1 MSAENKKI
9 ILISVLAAVL
19 GALVLVYIFVIMP
32 MIEEQETQGG
42 SNNSVSEPPPID
54 VGEGLYNDTMVTIYP
69 QLNKADITYL
79 EITNKHGT
87 YAFHRYF
94 DSTMDAE
101 EMRIKGHEQIKH
113 DESMYSLLIAYVYL
127 PVSYQSHSE
136 ENAPMR
142 DVSDEKMREYGV
154 TEDTCQASY
163 TVGYKDDDG
172 ITRYHTVYI
181 GHATFS
187 DETTY
192 YVALKGRNSVYRFH
206 QEGVEQC
213 LLASLEDYISP
224 LIYVRF
230 ESSLVAMATVEKFRI
245 GVSDPS
251 KIGTDGYLVDLVDI
265 RKSGQNLDGT
275 TNMYDLYYRSRG
287 TGKITKTG
295 ASADQLNAAFTAFYT
310 YFVGDKVISINP
322 TDEELIKYGLDLNSP
337 CYFVAAQLS
346 NDENDSYSFQISEL
360 QDGYYYTISN
370 MFGDDNRMLI
380 RVPKSTLSFLGTDD
394 ESVFE
399 WAGTDVSSLFYEY
412 LKRNDDEGQPG
423 MYQLDIRIQKKYDAT
438 GEITYDTRE
447 SFKIAADGKDSIVAT
462 TTNGTKF
469 ETVNDVN
476 QFINFYT
483 LLIRLPAPTEFNNLT
498 QEQIDSL
505 LADDTAVVF
514 ELIAR
519 DNDNKVFKY
528 TYYQIG
534 NSVDVMVATREGH
547 MEGGAVTWDEELQIN
562 FNTTLSQIDILRE
575 NFQKLLNGEEV
586 EL

>member
-1 MSAENKKI
+1 
-9 ILISVLAAVL
+9 
-19 GALVLVYIFVIMP
+19 
-32 MIEEQETQGG
+32 
-42 SNNSVSEPPPID
+42 
-54 VGEGLYNDTMVTIYP
+54 
-69 QLNKADITYL
+69 
-79 EITNKHGT
+79 
-87 YAFHRYF
+87 
-94 DSTMDAE
+94 
-101 EMRIKGHEQIKH
+101 
-113 DESMYSLLIAYVYL
+113 
-127 PVSYQSHSE
+127 
-136 ENAPMR
+136 
-142 DVSDEKMREYGV
+142 
-154 TEDTCQASY
+154 
-163 TVGYKDDDG
+163 
-172 ITRYHTVYI
+172 
-181 GHATFS
+181 
-187 DETTY
+187 
-192 YVALKGRNSVYRFH
+192 
-206 QEGVEQC
+206 
-213 LLASLEDYISP
+213 
-224 LIYVRF
+224 
-230 ESSLVAMATVEKFRI
+230 
-245 GVSDPS
+245 
-251 KIGTDGYLVDLVDI
+251 
-265 RKSGQNLDGT
+265 
-275 TNMYDLYYRSRG
+275 MYDLYYRSRG

-346 NDENDSYSFQISEL
+346 SNENDSYSFQISEL